1 VESKANAC
9 PDTIVLKSGHV
20 DCSYK
25 PCRPQESKE
34 DKLDTH
40 RVEAWGLKMERDK
53 NTHTKYAVK
62 TFNFAISV
70 IGLDAENT
78 ARLATNHKS

>member
-1 VESKANAC
+1 MGGLRM
-9 PDTIVLKSGHV
+9 DT
-20 DCSYK
+20 
-25 PCRPQESKE
+25 
-34 DKLDTH
+34 
-40 RVEAWGLKMERDK
+40 DK